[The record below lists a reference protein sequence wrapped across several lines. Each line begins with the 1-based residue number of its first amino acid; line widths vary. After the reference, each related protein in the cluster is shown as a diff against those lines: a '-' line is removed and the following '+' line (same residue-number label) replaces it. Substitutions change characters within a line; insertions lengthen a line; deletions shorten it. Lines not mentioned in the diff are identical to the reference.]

1 MTVKTGISRLGKSV
15 VTWYFQNQSLASSVE
30 GETKEFDRWVKC
42 LSYQGVVTSGS
53 PKGVMKVQLSIIDD
67 VWTDL
72 AGCAPIS
79 IDLETNQDFLMII
92 PEQSSYAAKIR
103 LAWVA
108 EPGSSG
114 TIDVAQRVLRV

>member
-1 MTVKTGISRLGKSV
+1 
-15 VTWYFQNQSLASSVE
+15 
-30 GETKEFDRWVKC
+30 
-42 LSYQGVVTSGS
+42 
-53 PKGVMKVQLSIIDD
+53 MKVQLSIIDD